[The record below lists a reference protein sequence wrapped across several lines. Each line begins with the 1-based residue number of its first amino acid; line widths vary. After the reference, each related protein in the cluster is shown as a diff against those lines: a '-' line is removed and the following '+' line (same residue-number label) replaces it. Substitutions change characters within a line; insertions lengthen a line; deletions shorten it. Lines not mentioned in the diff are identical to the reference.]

1 MHRREDGPKKIKR
14 ALCLSGGGSKGAYQV
29 GAIQALLEA
38 GRTWDS
44 VHGISVGALN
54 ATWIAMHRPEE
65 QAESFQ
71 GLRAIWDGVR
81 SSANIYKPWA
91 PFYLNYI
98 ASMWKGS
105 LNSGAPLRGIVSK
118 FWDINR
124 IRYSGVKMTVGCCS
138 LTTSRYHAIDQSSDN
153 FMEYVLASSHLPVIF
168 EPLMIDDQLWVDGGI
183 RHQIPILDA
192 LKEDPDE
199 IDVIV
204 TQPVTNYEELNT
216 PNSSMRSA
224 IGVSL
229 KGASIFSDQVY
240 FEDCMHVIRLI
251 KDEGKKHTVKVNF
264 YVPSVLPNADSMN
277 FDGETIQRIIKMG
290 YEETKERLALNSN
303 EAPDSLDQS
312 K

>member
-1 MHRREDGPKKIKR
+1 MAIKR
-14 ALCLSGGGSKGAYQV
+14 ALCLSGGGSKGAYQI
-29 GAIQALLEA
+29 GAIQALLES
-38 GRTWDS
+38 GRTWTS

-65 QAESFQ
+65 QAAAFP
-71 GLRAIWDGVR
+71 GLKSIWDNVH
-81 SSANIYKPWA
+81 SSRDIYKPWA

-124 IRYSGVKMTVGCCS
+124 LRYSGVKMTVGCCS
-138 LTTSRYHAIDQSSDN
+138 LTTSRYHSVDQTDDN

-168 EPLMIDDQLWVDGGI
+168 EPLLIDGQLWVDGGI

-204 TQPVTNYEELNT
+204 TQPITNYEELKT
-216 PNSSMRSA
+216 PNSSIRSA

-240 FEDCMHVIRLI
+240 FEDCMDVLRLI
-251 KDEGKKHTVKVNF
+251 KGEGKKHHVRVNF
-264 YVPSVLPNADSMN
+264 YVPKELPNKDSMN
-277 FDGETIQRIIKMG
+277 FDGETIQKVMMTG
-290 YEETKERLALNSN
+290 YLETREKIAADNEEQLART
-303 EAPDSLDQS
+303 AIPDSDE
-312 K
+312 